1 MTDSSRE
8 AARAL
13 DRADPLREFRARFHL
28 PRARTREHALY
39 LCGNSLGLQPRGVD
53 DVLRQELKDWS
64 ELGVLGHH
72 QGERPWVS
80 YHEQL
85 ASDTALIVGAQPDE
99 VVNMNTLTV
108 NLHLMLVSFYRPTRE
123 RPCIL
128 IEEGAFPSDRYAV
141 ASQITYHGLLARD
154 ALIEVAPRPGENS
167 IRAEDLEAL
176 IAREGKRIALVMLPG
191 VQYRTGQVFDMAR
204 LTALAR
210 AQGCRVGFDL
220 AHAAGNIELAL
231 HDWAPDFAVWCSYKY
246 LNGGPGAIAG
256 SFVHQRH
263 ARAVSLP
270 RFAGWWGHNKDKRF
284 LMGPEFEVLEGAEGW
299 QVSNPP
305 ILSMAPLIV
314 SFALFREAG
323 MRRLRE
329 KSVRL
334 TGYLESLIESQL
346 AGRVAIVTPR
356 ASAERGCQLSLR
368 LCAGTAS
375 GKAVFEELARRD
387 VICDWREPD
396 VIRVAPVPLYNTFE
410 EAWEFVSI
418 LADVLRA
425 PDSASA
431 GA

>member
-8 AARAL
+8 TARAL

-28 PRARTREHALY
+28 PRARTRENALY

-53 DVLRQELKDWS
+53 GVLQQELKDWS

-154 ALIEVAPRPGENS
+154 ALIEVAPRPGEDS

-191 VQYRTGQVFDMAR
+191 VQYRTGQAFDMAR
-204 LTALAR
+204 ITDLAR

-246 LNGGPGAIAG
+246 LNSGPGAIAG
-256 SFVHQRH
+256 CFVHKRH
-263 ARAVSLP
+263 ARSVGLP
-270 RFAGWWGHNKDKRF
+270 RFAGWWGHSKDKRF
-284 LMGPEFEVLEGAEGW
+284 LMGPDFEVLEGAEGW

-356 ASAERGCQLSLR
+356 ASEERGCQLSLR

-375 GKAVFEELARRD
+375 GKAVFDELARRG
-387 VICDWREPD
+387 VVCDWREPD

-410 EAWEFVSI
+410 EVWEFVSI

-425 PDSASA
+425 PR
-431 GA
+431 